1 MHSAYREKSLKAR
14 YFQLLKTVFS
24 LNLTLMIPVAL
35 VENSWYCFTFTLR
48 SIHLNVWKRLKIIA
62 NNDYKW
68 ILPAIKQYTEKSNLS
83 YLKLLLNIPSLR
95 VNPQVSDASVI
106 DIWSPC
112 SDSLEL
118 CIMRNKHNYK
128 HCKPQLLCM
137 SISHWYC
144 ELPEGYFCHWVGNT
158 FWPFL

>member
-35 VENSWYCFTFTLR
+35 VENSWYCFTFTRR
-48 SIHLNVWKRLKIIA
+48 SIHLNVWKRLEIIA

-83 YLKLLLNIPSLR
+83 YWKLLLNIPSLR
-95 VNPQVSDASVI
+95 VHPQVSDASVI

-128 HCKPQLLCM
+128 HCKPQSLCM

-144 ELPEGYFCHWVGNT
+144 ELPEGYFCHWVGNA